1 LLSFF
6 IFIERKKCGFSV
18 TKAKIQDKW
27 EPLTLT
33 INCEFIN
40 DSWI

>member
-1 LLSFF
+1 MWV
-6 IFIERKKCGFSV
+6 GFSV

-33 INCEFIN
+33 IDCEFIN
-40 DSWI
+40 DSGIKIEN